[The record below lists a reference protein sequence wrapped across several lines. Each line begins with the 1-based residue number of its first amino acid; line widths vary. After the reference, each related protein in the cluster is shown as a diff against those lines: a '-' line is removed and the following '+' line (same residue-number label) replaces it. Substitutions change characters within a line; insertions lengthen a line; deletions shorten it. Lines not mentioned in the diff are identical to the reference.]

1 MASDDLKRNIVKI
14 LTYAGLAYVGYK
26 IIEGLSKNKSA
37 SEIVKDTVKPV
48 ETVAQEVK
56 NVTKKFLKG
65 SAEAKAHMAKLRSMN
80 KTKRGEGKRAKRK
93 KSLQSMRDEI
103 KKHEDAAMKFYDEG
117 KMKEGEAHERKA
129 DALYKKYYPSLFP
142 EYHQKLQNLKKSK
155 AEAGKL
161 GGEATAELGQHKGH
175 ETSEGLKQDQS
186 KNSSE
191 KHEKHY
197 RKSKKKRK

>member
-56 NVTKKFLKG
+56 KVTKKFLKG

-80 KTKRGEGKRAKRK
+80 KTPRGQGKRAK
-93 KSLQSMRDEI
+93 KSAEAMKAEI
-103 KKHEDAAMKFYDEG
+103 KYHEDKALKFYEENNMKQG
-117 KMKEGEAHERKA
+117 KFHEDKA

-142 EYHQKLQNLKKSK
+142 EYHAKMTK
-155 AEAGKL
+155 AQAGKH
-161 GGEATAELGQHKGH
+161 GGDATAALGQHKGH